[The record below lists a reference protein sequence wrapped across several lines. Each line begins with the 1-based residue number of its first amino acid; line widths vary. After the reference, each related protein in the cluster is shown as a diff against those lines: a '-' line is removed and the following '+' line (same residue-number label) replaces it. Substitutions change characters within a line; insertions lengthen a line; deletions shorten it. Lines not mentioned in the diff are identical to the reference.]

1 MSTASPSDDQI
12 LFERAGWVRA
22 LARSLLDDPDA
33 ADDAAQEAWLAALRW
48 PPAHRNLRAWFAT
61 LIKNFARRARRGERR
76 RRLREEMA
84 AASEVEQSTSE
95 LVARAELHRRVVEAV
110 LALPEPYR
118 ATILLRF
125 FEDLSPSAIARRLG
139 IPAATVR
146 SRLMRALEQLRERLD
161 REHGGDRRAW
171 MFGLA
176 RLASSGAAP
185 ALVLGGIV
193 MGVKLKVALVTALV
207 IAL

>member
-1 MSTASPSDDQI
+1 MGGMSSASPSDDRI

-22 LARSLLDDPDA
+22 LARSLVADQDA

-48 PPAHRNLRAWFAT
+48 PPANRNLRGWFAT
-61 LIKNFARRARRGERR
+61 LIRNFARRARRAERR
-76 RRLREEMA
+76 RRVREEVF
-84 AASEVEQSTSE
+84 AASENELSASE

-139 IPAATVR
+139 IPSATVR
-146 SRLMRALEQLRERLD
+146 SRLMRGLEQLRERLD

-171 MFGLA
+171 MLGVA
-176 RLASSGAAP
+176 RLATKGAGP
-185 ALVLGGIV
+185 ALVIGGIV
-193 MGVKLKVALVTALV
+193 M
-207 IAL
+207 